1 MARSSGAL
9 IIGIK
14 GHAVRID
21 PASGTELWRTKLKS
35 SSYTTI
41 AVDGSRAYAG
51 SAGELFCLDVS
62 TGQILWTN
70 KLKGLGL
77 GIVALGGSGDV
88 IAAASSAAAAAAAAG
103 AAS

>member
-21 PASGTELWRTKLKS
+21 PSTGTELWRTKLKS

-51 SAGELFCLDVS
+51 SGGELFCLEVS
-62 TGQILWTN
+62 TGRILWTN

-77 GIVALGGSGDV
+77 GIVAIGGASDV

-103 AAS
+103 SAA